1 MRVLVTGGAG
11 FIGSHLCDLLVA
23 QGHEVLSFDRLDEQ
37 VHGQPNQPGGRP
49 SWPAYNKATEERE
62 GLANW
67 LGDVIDGQALHDA
80 LSRFKPDAVVHLAAQ
95 VGVGQSWVRSGI
107 YAATN
112 LVGTYTL
119 FDVIRALKLKGA
131 KVPEVVF
138 LAGSMSSYGE
148 GPGVVEVGRSAGR
161 DLGGVVRGGDQPIPT
176 GEGWPLAPQNPYAL
190 QKAQQEQAFLMLGQ
204 QLGLRTVVGRF
215 FNVYGERQSLRNP
228 YTGVAA
234 IFAARI
240 LHDLAPVI
248 NDDGQQTRDF
258 IHVSDVVNG
267 IQAILER
274 GESGEVYNVSTGRAT
289 SILRLAD
296 MLLQEAGARDLQPQ
310 ITGEPRVGDI
320 RHCIGDSQK
329 LQALGWQPRVDL
341 QVGIRELWRWVAE
354 QPAEQVRELLE
365 RAFLEQ
371 AIHGLGGITEEQAAA
386 LSPPKLADIE
396 EA

>member
-1 MRVLVTGGAG
+1 MRVLCTGGAG

-37 VHGQPNQPGGRP
+37 VHGAPSQPGGRP
-49 SWPAYNKATEERE
+49 SWPEYNKAGERE

-67 LGDVIDGQALHDA
+67 LGDVIDGQALYDA

-119 FDVIRALKLKGA
+119 FDVIRALKVKGA

-148 GPGVVEVGRSAGR
+148 GPGVVDVGHIKGQAVGS
-161 DLGGVVRGGDQPIPT
+161 VVRGGDQPVLA
-176 GEGWPLAPQNPYAL
+176 GEDWPLDPQNPYAL

-240 LHDLAPVI
+240 LHGLAPVI
-248 NDDGQQTRDF
+248 NDDGEQTRDF

-267 IQAILER
+267 IQAILEW
-274 GESGEVYNVSTGRAT
+274 GVSGEVYNVSTGRAT
-289 SILRLAD
+289 SILQLAD
-296 MLLQEAGARDLQPQ
+296 LLLQEAGVDLQPQ

-320 RHCIGDSQK
+320 RHCIGDSRK
-329 LQALGWQPRVDL
+329 LQALGWQPKVNL
-341 QVGIRELWRWVAE
+341 QEGVRELWRWVAE

-365 RAFLEQ
+365 RAFVEQ
-371 AIHGLGGITEEQAAA
+371 SIHGLGGITEEQAAA
-386 LSPPKLADIE
+386 LSPPRLADIE